1 MSENTLPSVLPV
13 TPLTP
18 VELRQLE
25 VDAYTNNIAVYS
37 AIIVT
42 LDGVWDADLIQYK
55 GVNHHDAAR
64 DCPFNRVERLAELQQ
79 FDHFSGL
86 IKTEMIER
94 AKANS
99 ILTALKAQ
107 V

>member
-1 MSENTLPSVLPV
+1 MSIPSTEQTPP
-13 TPLTP
+13 TPL
-18 VELRQLE
+18 EMRQAE
-25 VDAYTNNIAVYS
+25 VDAYTANIATYTS
-37 AIIVT
+37 IVST
-42 LDGVWDADLIQYK
+42 LNGVWDKDLIQYK

-64 DCPFNRVERLAELQQ
+64 ACPIERVERLAELQQ

-99 ILTALKAQ
+99 ILTVLKAQ

>member
-1 MSENTLPSVLPV
+1 MSENTIPPV

-25 VDAYTNNIAVYS
+25 VDAYTNNITVYA
-37 AIIVT
+37 AIIAT
-42 LDGVWDADLIQYK
+42 LNGVWDADLIQYK
-55 GVNHHDAAR
+55 DMNHHDAAR

-99 ILTALKAQ
+99 ILTVLKAQ